1 MSSLGASLFRQRLIY
16 RRDLLRELVV
26 RDMKLRYKRTVLGV
40 AWSLLNPLA
49 QLAIFSFVFT
59 KVVPLDMPNYPSFV
73 FCGLLAWSWFQSSL
87 SLATGAITDN
97 RELIRRPGFSAA
109 ILPAVRV
116 TSDLIHFLLELPILL
131 LFLVLSGSQLS
142 SALLALPLVIVLQF
156 ALTLGLAYLVAACHV
171 TFRDTQYLLSVC
183 LLLLFYLTPVFYDG
197 SAVPAHYQP
206 FYRLNPMV
214 HLIEGYRAILLQEA
228 LPGHLSLLGLGAL
241 AGGLSWLGYS
251 IFVRASHRFV
261 EEL

>member
-1 MSSLGASLFRQRLIY
+1 MSSLRALLSRQRLIY
-16 RRDLLRELVV
+16 KRDLLRVLVI

-49 QLAIFSFVFT
+49 QLVIFNFVFT
-59 KVVPLDMPNYPSFV
+59 KVVPLAMPNYPSFV

-87 SLATGAITDN
+87 SLAAGAITDN
-97 RELIRRPGFSAA
+97 RELIRRPGFSPA

-116 TSDLIHFLLELPILL
+116 ISDLIHFLLELPVLL
-131 LFLVLSGSQLS
+131 LFLMLNGSRLSI
-142 SALLALPLVIVLQF
+142 ALLTLPLLIVLQF

-171 TFRDTQYLLSVC
+171 IFRDTQYLLSMG

-197 SAVPAHYQP
+197 STVPAPYQL
-206 FYRLNPMV
+206 FYRLNPML
-214 HLIEGYRAILLQEA
+214 HLIEGYRAILLQGT
-228 LPGHLSLLGLGAL
+228 LPGYFSLLGLGVL
-241 AGGLSWLGYS
+241 AGGLSWLGYC
-251 IFVRASHRFV
+251 IFVRASYRFV